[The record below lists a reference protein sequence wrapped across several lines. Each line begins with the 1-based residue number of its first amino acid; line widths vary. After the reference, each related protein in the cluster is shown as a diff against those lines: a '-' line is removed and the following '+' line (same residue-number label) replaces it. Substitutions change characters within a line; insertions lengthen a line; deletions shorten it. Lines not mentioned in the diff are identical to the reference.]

1 MNYPNYKHVG
11 GYINN
16 DPYYDPRDEE
26 EGDPSEWDD
35 DDIPVNIF
43 GETDEDR

>member
-1 MNYPNYKHVG
+1 MS
-11 GYINN
+11 
-16 DPYYDPRDEE
+16 DPFVRPTIPLWEE
-26 EGDPSEWDD
+26 EPDPFEDWGPVPFDWND